1 MAATMTSA
9 AALRCG
15 IRPRI
20 VSYTSLRLALQ
31 PCTIRTFFG
40 LSEIAGVIAN
50 PAETLRQLNESREML
65 RKAKEDI
72 ELAREAKKIP
82 KKHTFSKLPGFH
94 GRKNEQALLRK
105 ILSNTPKMTVIFGAT
120 SVGKT
125 ALLREVLATDDYF
138 VVKFDLR
145 ISGFADLRTLYLAL
159 CERFQT
165 FFNEVRHLHHN
176 CATLMCSDARRGDG
190 QTSIGIQALNHTA
203 I

>member
-1 MAATMTSA
+1 MASSKA
-9 AALRCG
+9 AIRALRASR
-15 IRPRI
+15 RPQI
-20 VSYTSLRLALQ
+20 SAISFLATIGPAWQ
-31 PCTIRTFFG
+31 PTRTFFG
-40 LSEIAGVIAN
+40 LGEIAGVIAN

-65 RKAKEDI
+65 QKAREDI

-94 GRKNEQALLRK
+94 GRKAEQALLRK
-105 ILSNTPKMTVIFGAT
+105 VLGGDPKMTVVFGAT

-159 CERFQT
+159 CEQFQT
-165 FFNEVRHLHHN
+165 FFNEVCFH
-176 CATLMCSDARRGDG
+176 MYPFV
-190 QTSIGIQALNHTA
+190 
-203 I
+203 

>member
-1 MAATMTSA
+1 MTSA

-15 IRPRI
+15 IRPHLI
-20 VSYTSLRLALQ
+20 FNTPLRFALE
-31 PCTIRTFFG
+31 PSTRRTFFG
-40 LSEIAGVIAN
+40 LGEIAGVIAN

-72 ELAREAKKIP
+72 ELAREAKRIP

-125 ALLREVLATDDYF
+125 ALLREVLATEDYF

-145 ISGFADLRTLYLAL
+145 ISGFADLKTLYLAL

-176 CATLMCSDARRGDG
+176 YTMLTYLDAR
-190 QTSIGIQALNHTA
+190 
-203 I
+203 